1 MTYHHKNVE
10 IPAAIS
16 ALFLRLSYTS
26 LHDVDQANHDRQI
39 KRIRQLLGQGLHFLL
54 EPTPIFLMKNS
65 DLIIFFTIF
74 FTYFWRMIS

>member
-1 MTYHHKNVE
+1 MLKF
-10 IPAAIS
+10 PAAIS

-26 LHDVDQANHDRQI
+26 LQYDVDQANRNDRQI
-39 KRIRQLLGQGLHFLL
+39 KRIRQLLGQGLHFCLNQ
-54 EPTPIFLMKNS
+54 PPIFLMKNS